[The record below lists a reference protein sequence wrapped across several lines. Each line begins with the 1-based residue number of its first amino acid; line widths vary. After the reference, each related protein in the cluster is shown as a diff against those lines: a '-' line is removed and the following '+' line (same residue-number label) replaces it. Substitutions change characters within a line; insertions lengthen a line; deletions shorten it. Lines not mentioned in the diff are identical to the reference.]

1 MDIWKHQMP
10 KGMCLKLDGFAS
22 NLSDPQSAFT
32 LQHYCESKGIPYQ
45 DQGLPVSLEAFT
57 AYGLEFQ
64 KKMVP
69 ELEERMVVAVEPMEL
84 GFRLRLDDGE
94 TFTAGRVVVAVGIT
108 YFQRMP
114 DVLAGLPDQFVTHSS
129 KHTDLGGF
137 KGRDVII
144 LGAGSSAIDIA
155 ALLRRTG
162 AKVRMITRGPALKF
176 HVPFKTVFPNWFIP
190 VLRPKTGL
198 GPGWRSRFCTDA
210 PLIFRLLPVNFRLFV
225 VRRHLGPSPGWFIK
239 ASDLE
244 NVPVLT
250 GTQIKNAEIR
260 GGRVHLKLV
269 QNDGAE
275 LDVDT
280 DHLIAATGYKPDLR
294 RLPFLDEKL
303 LNRINSVQQ
312 TPVLSTN
319 FESSVRGLYFIGL
332 ASANT
337 FGPMLRFAYGA
348 AYAARRLSRHL
359 ERSGCA
365 NAKRPDPGFALHRD
379 LAPSRD

>member
-10 KGMCLKLDGFAS
+10 KGMCLKSDGFAS

-32 LQHYCESKGIPYQ
+32 LRHYCESKGIPYQ
-45 DQGLPVSLEAFT
+45 DQGLPVALESFL

-69 ELEERMVVAVEPMEL
+69 ELEEKMVTAVEPMEL

-94 TFTAGRVVVAVGIT
+94 SFTAGRVVVAVGIT

-114 DVLAGLPDQFVTHSS
+114 DVLAGLRDEYVTHSS
-129 KHTDLGGF
+129 RHNELGGF
-137 KGRDVII
+137 KGRDVTI

-155 ALLRRTG
+155 VLLRRIG
-162 AKVRMITRGPALKF
+162 AKVRMITRGPALTF
-176 HVPFKTVFPNWFIP
+176 HVPFKTIFPKWFIP

-210 PLIFRLLPVNFRLFV
+210 PLIFRLLPVNFRLLV

-250 GTQIKNAEIR
+250 GTQIKKAEIK
-260 GGRVHLKLV
+260 GGRVHLKLI
-269 QNDGAE
+269 QKDGAE
-275 LDVDT
+275 LDVET
-280 DHLIAATGYKPDLR
+280 DHLISATGYKPDLR
-294 RLPFLDEKL
+294 RLPFLNEKL
-303 LNRINSVQQ
+303 IAAIDSVQQ
-312 TPVLSTN
+312 TPVLSPQ
-319 FESSVRGLYFIGL
+319 FESSVPGLYFIGL

-337 FGPMLRFAYGA
+337 FGPMLRFAYGS

-359 ERSGCA
+359 EKVGCA
-365 NAKRPDPGFALHRD
+365 NSKRPDSGFALHQN
-379 LAPSRD
+379 LAPSGD